1 MKREGAK
8 EEKKAII
15 EIVKFTPYK
24 AEKGPLRGFATVKIG
39 CVVIKGVQLLE
50 YKDNNG
56 DPDYAISMPSEKGK
70 DKDGKDAYFP
80 LIWLDLGDK
89 SANRKAYEDVT
100 AEILRVYEG

>member
-8 EEKKAII
+8 EEVKAII
-15 EIVKFTPYK
+15 EVQKFTPYK
-24 AEKGPLRGFATVKIG
+24 AEKGPLRGFAVVKIG

-50 YKDNNG
+50 YKED
-56 DPDYAISMPSEKGK
+56 DFSISMPSEKGK
-70 DKDGKDAYFP
+70 DKDGKDAYYP

-100 AEILRVYEG
+100 KEILKCYEG